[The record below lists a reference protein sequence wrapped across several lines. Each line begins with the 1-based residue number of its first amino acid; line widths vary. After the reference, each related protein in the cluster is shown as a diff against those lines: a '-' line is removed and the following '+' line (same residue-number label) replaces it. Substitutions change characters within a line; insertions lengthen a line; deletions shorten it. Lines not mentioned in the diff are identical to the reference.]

1 MKKKWQHLWLYYKWY
16 MIGGAAVLL
25 LLVNFWV
32 QKRQTP
38 KPDYYISIVTG
49 SYVPEGARDKIAAQ
63 LETVLDDRN
72 GDGKVVVTVNLY
84 QYNGR
89 PQDAEDTS
97 AFMAAAVQLAAD
109 LREGISLCY
118 LTDGEELL
126 NADGELT
133 CLGRA
138 EDTVLSGEPEI
149 LGFTLLCRP
158 ENIEMTSRL
167 LRKL

>member
-1 MKKKWQHLWLYYKWY
+1 MRKKLEHLWFYDKWY
-16 MIGGAAVLL
+16 LMAGAGVLL
-25 LLVNFWV
+25 LLRNFWA
-32 QKRQTP
+32 QPARTP
-38 KPDYYISIVTG
+38 KPDYYVSVVTG
-49 SYVPEGARDKIAAQ
+49 NQISESTREGYAAR

-72 GDGKVVVTVNLY
+72 GDGKVTVMVNLY
-84 QYNGR
+84 RYDGR
-89 PQDAEDTS
+89 PGQAQDTS

-133 CLGRA
+133 CLARV
-138 EDTVLSGEPEI
+138 EDMVLSGEPEI

-158 ENIEMTSRL
+158 ENIETTSRL

>member
-1 MKKKWQHLWLYYKWY
+1 MRKKLEHLWFYDKWY
-16 MIGGAAVLL
+16 LMAGAGVLL
-25 LLVNFWV
+25 LLLNFWA
-32 QKRQTP
+32 QKARTP
-38 KPDYYISIVTG
+38 KPDYYVSVVTG
-49 SYVPEGARDKIAAQ
+49 NQISESTREGYAAR

-72 GDGKVVVTVNLY
+72 GDGKVTVMVNLY
-84 QYNGR
+84 RYDGR
-89 PQDAEDTS
+89 PGQAQDTS

-133 CLGRA
+133 CLARV
-138 EDTVLSGEPEI
+138 EDMVLSGEPEI

-158 ENIEMTSRL
+158 ENIETTSRL

>member
-1 MKKKWQHLWLYYKWY
+1 MRKKLERLWFYDKWY
-16 MIGGAAVLL
+16 LMAGAGVLL
-25 LLVNFWV
+25 LLLNFWA
-32 QKRQTP
+32 QKARTP
-38 KPDYYISIVTG
+38 KPDYYVSVVTG
-49 SYVPEGARDKIAAQ
+49 NQISESTREGYAAR

-72 GDGKVVVTVNLY
+72 GDGKVTVMVNLY
-84 QYNGR
+84 RYDGR
-89 PQDAEDTS
+89 PGKAENTS

-133 CLGRA
+133 CLARA

-158 ENIEMTSRL
+158 ENIETTSRL

>member
-1 MKKKWQHLWLYYKWY
+1 MRKKLERLWLYYKWY
-16 MIGGAAVLL
+16 LMAGAGVLL
-25 LLVNFWV
+25 LLLNFWA
-32 QKRQTP
+32 QKARTP
-38 KPDYYISIVTG
+38 KPDYYVSIVTG
-49 SYVPEGARDKIAAQ
+49 NQISESTREGYAAR

-72 GDGKVVVTVNLY
+72 GDGKVTVMVNLY
-84 QYNGR
+84 RYDGR
-89 PQDAEDTS
+89 PGQAQDTS

-133 CLGRA
+133 CLARV
-138 EDTVLSGEPEI
+138 EDMVLSGEPEI

-158 ENIEMTSRL
+158 ENIETTSRL

>member
-32 QKRQTP
+32 QKRQAP
-38 KPDYYISIVTG
+38 KPDYYLSVVTG
-49 SYVPEGARDKIAAQ
+49 SYVPEEARDEMAAQ

-109 LREGISLCY
+109 LQEKISLCY
-118 LTDGEELL
+118 ITYSEELL
-126 NADGELT
+126 NADGALVQ
-133 CLGRA
+133 LGKA
-138 EDTVLSGEPEI
+138 EESVLSGETA
-149 LGFTLLCRP
+149 LHGFGLLCYE
-158 ENIEMTSRL
+158 ENADTASKIL
-167 LRKL
+167 IK

>member
-1 MKKKWQHLWLYYKWY
+1 MRKKLEHLWLYDKWY
-16 MIGGAAVLL
+16 LMAGAGVLL
-25 LLVNFWV
+25 LLLNFWA
-32 QKRQTP
+32 QKARTP
-38 KPDYYISIVTG
+38 KPDYYVSVVTG
-49 SYVPEGARDKIAAQ
+49 NQISESTREGYAAR

-72 GDGKVVVTVNLY
+72 GDGKVTVMVNLY
-84 QYNGR
+84 RYDGR
-89 PQDAEDTS
+89 PGQAQDTS

-126 NADGELT
+126 NAGGELT

-149 LGFTLLCRP
+149 LGFTLLCRR

-167 LRKL
+167 RNER

>member
-1 MKKKWQHLWLYYKWY
+1 MRKKLERLWFYDKWY
-16 MIGGAAVLL
+16 LMAGAGVLL
-25 LLVNFWV
+25 LLLNFWA
-32 QKRQTP
+32 QKARTP
-38 KPDYYISIVTG
+38 KPDYYVSVVTG
-49 SYVPEGARDKIAAQ
+49 NQISESTREGYAAR

-72 GDGKVVVTVNLY
+72 GDGKVTVMVNLY
-84 QYNGR
+84 RYDGR
-89 PQDAEDTS
+89 PDQAEDTS
-97 AFMAAAVQLAAD
+97 AFTAAAVQLAAD

-133 CLGRA
+133 CLARA

-167 LRKL
+167 LNER